1 MFLMCNA
8 FNCFWQ
14 VFLGFL
20 VCLVFFFIIV
30 ALCPLLSGI
39 MLTWGPVNQGCFQA
53 GCYFKPDFLFLL
65 SKVVTLKTTGFLI
78 LRYILKMRIRDVLCR
93 QIPEKAIFKW
103 FLLLL
108 VPEKIKPALSAL
120 LSLQQKCCR
129 QLGGIFNHFCR
140 NAYSEQFFGV
150 QSSPLVDVFFQ
161 GMIFAVVGECTL
173 AYLVTLVETCSLARW
188 SSCEHKLGFKSPYTC
203 KRNGDFF

>member
-1 MFLMCNA
+1 MLST
-8 FNCFWQ
+8 
-14 VFLGFL
+14 VFGGFGFF
-20 VCLVFFFIIV
+20 FFFIIM

-39 MLTWGPVNQGCFQA
+39 MLTWGPVDQGCFQA

-78 LRYILKMRIRDVLCR
+78 LGYILKMRIRDVRCR

-120 LSLQQKCCR
+120 LSL
-129 QLGGIFNHFCR
+129 
-140 NAYSEQFFGV
+140 
-150 QSSPLVDVFFQ
+150 
-161 GMIFAVVGECTL
+161 
-173 AYLVTLVETCSLARW
+173 
-188 SSCEHKLGFKSPYTC
+188 
-203 KRNGDFF
+203 